1 MSNSEWFSKNDN
13 NQWSSQ
19 AKMFLGK
26 NFGGIKI
33 FDFRLATVFLF
44 RAPPLKT
51 QNDYMCTNLAERG
64 AKGYAYED
72 KPVFS

>member
-1 MSNSEWFSKNDN
+1 
-13 NQWSSQ
+13 
-19 AKMFLGK
+19 MFFGK